1 MKSLRFMKEMCQKNI
16 LRCRVRSAISKKDEQ
31 INDLKASYEKCLEQV
46 EYLEGALER
55 QTKERILV
63 RKK

>member
-1 MKSLRFMKEMCQKNI
+1 MIFFHS
-16 LRCRVRSAISKKDEQ
+16 RVKSAISKKDEQ
-31 INDLKASYEKCLEQV
+31 INELKASYEKCLEQV